1 MHKTI
6 LIAAALM
13 ITLSAAAQP
22 GDQKKERLT
31 VEQEAQIK
39 VDGMAKELP
48 RRTPSPFQWLSKHP
62 MEAPKLP
69 EVKLQ

>member
-13 ITLSAAAQP
+13 ITLGAAAQP
-22 GDQKKERLT
+22 GDQMK
-31 VEQEAQIK
+31 AYP
-39 VDGMAKELP
+39 G
-48 RRTPSPFQWLSKHP
+48 QWRSKHP

-69 EVKLQ
+69 EIKLQ